1 MNFQKISTASALIM
15 SLGATNAFANVAT
28 LPTIVVKEK
37 SGDDANS
44 SYQIPVNFAGSASFV
59 SQYDLEKKQTGDVN
73 RALREVP
80 GVNLTEEDGYGLR
93 PNIGL
98 RGGRSD
104 RSADITLMEDG
115 VLIAPAPYS
124 ASSAYYFPSMGRIKG
139 IEVRKGSS
147 SIKYGPRTTSG
158 AVNLLT
164 TPIPESAKGKLRTSI
179 GQYDEKNFNFNYGDS
194 SENFGYVVNFD
205 HSSADGFKEL
215 DGVTQSGNS
224 DTGFELNDFMGKFR
238 VKTDKDADVY
248 QHLEFKV
255 GINDEVSNET
265 YLGLS
270 AADFKENPY
279 RRYKASSIDQMNAE
293 HRQYQ
298 VSHYVEP
305 SDNFN
310 VNTTIYRNEF
320 SRNWYK
326 IGGVDIDTDP
336 KTKNKGLNSVFS
348 GNLTNYLDVLKGDA
362 DGELS
367 IRANNRDYVS
377 QGIQSNFETK
387 LKAGKVRHNLS
398 YGARYHMD
406 EEQRFQNDDLYNMTS
421 GQISLASLG
430 TPGGAGD
437 RLSKAD
443 SFSLFLEDEMIF
455 GKLSIIPGIRY
466 ENVRTIREDYGTGK
480 MRENSTDAI
489 IPGIAA
495 SYLLN
500 ENLAIFGGVHKG
512 FAPAGPSNND
522 SDAEESI
529 NYEAG
534 IRFKDENKFFETVAY
549 LNDYSNLITND
560 TASSG
565 GLGTGDPF
573 NGGEVTSYGL
583 EVAGGID
590 LKAIA
595 FNQSFKFPLTLSYTF
610 NHSEFDTSFDAGG
623 LDEWG
628 EVTKG
633 DELPYIANHQFGLNA
648 GMEVGKLAFYL
659 SNKFVSAMRTTAG
672 SGSIAKDDKIPSHF
686 VTDFSAFYEFQ
697 EDKEIFIAVDNI
709 FDRQYA
715 VSMRPAGLRPGKPM
729 TAKIGVSIG
738 F

>member
-1 MNFQKISTASALIM
+1 
-15 SLGATNAFANVAT
+15 
-28 LPTIVVKEK
+28 
-37 SGDDANS
+37 
-44 SYQIPVNFAGSASFV
+44 
-59 SQYDLEKKQTGDVN
+59 
-73 RALREVP
+73 
-80 GVNLTEEDGYGLR
+80 
-93 PNIGL
+93 
-98 RGGRSD
+98 
-104 RSADITLMEDG
+104 
-115 VLIAPAPYS
+115 
-124 ASSAYYFPSMGRIKG
+124 
-139 IEVRKGSS
+139 
-147 SIKYGPRTTSG
+147 
-158 AVNLLT
+158 
-164 TPIPESAKGKLRTSI
+164 
-179 GQYDEKNFNFNYGDS
+179 

-205 HSSADGFKEL
+205 HASADGFKEL

-238 VKTDKDADVY
+238 IKTDKDADVY

-265 YLGLS
+265 YLGLTAS
-270 AADFKENPY
+270 DFKENPY
-279 RRYKASSIDQMNAE
+279 RRYKASSLDQMNSE

-326 IGGVDIDTDP
+326 LSKVNDTDP
-336 KTKNKGLNSVFS
+336 LTNKVGINDVFS
-348 GNLTNYLDVLKGDA
+348 DNLTNYLAVLKGDA
-362 DGELS
+362 DGKLTV
-367 IRANNRDYVS
+367 RANNRDYVS

-406 EEQRFQNDDLYNMTS
+406 EEQRFQNDDTYDMTS

-430 TPGGAGD
+430 TPGGAGN
-437 RLSKAD
+437 RLAKAD

-455 GKLSIIPGIRY
+455 GQLSIIPGIRY
-466 ENVRTIREDYGTGK
+466 ENVRSTREDYGSIGI
-480 MRENSTDAI
+480 RENNTDAI

-500 ENLAIFGGVHKG
+500 ENIAVFGGVHKG
-512 FAPAGPSNND
+512 FAPAGPSANKA
-522 SDAEESI
+522 DAEESI

-534 IRFKDENKFFETVAY
+534 IRFKDENKFFETVVY
-549 LNDYSNLITND
+549 LNDYSNLLGADN
-560 TASSG
+560 ASNG
-565 GLGTGDPF
+565 GSGTGDQE
-573 NGGEVTSYGL
+573 NGGEVTSYGV

-590 LKAIA
+590 LKATA
-595 FNQSFKFPLTLSYTF
+595 LNQSFKFPITLSYTF
-610 NHSEFDTSFDAGG
+610 NHSEFDTSFDASG

-628 EVTKG
+628 SVTKG

-648 GMEVGKLAFYL
+648 GMEVGKLGFYL
-659 SNKFVSAMRTTAG
+659 SNKFVSAMRATAG

-686 VTDFSAFYEFQ
+686 VTDFSAFYEFE
-697 EDKEIFIAVDNI
+697 EDKQIFVAVDNI

-715 VSMRPAGLRPGKPM
+715 VSLRPAGLRPGKPM
-729 TAKIGVSIG
+729 TARVGVSIG